1 MVLGVPLLDI
11 RPYQPADQ
19 AAVVALWEAC
29 ALLRAW
35 NDPLSDIALC
45 MDTPTSRLFVASPAA
60 ADGIGGLWAT
70 IMCGSDGHRGWLYY
84 LAVDPG
90 RRRAGIARSMVCHAE
105 SWLAGK
111 GIRKVELMIRPENDA
126 VREVYERLGYGIEPR
141 LVMSRWL
148 QDDVGRR

>member
-1 MVLGVPLLDI
+1 VTGVPSLEI

-35 NDPLSDIALC
+35 NDPVSDIALC
-45 MDTPTSRLFVASPAA
+45 MNTPSSALFVASTAGD
-60 ADGIGGLWAT
+60 DGIDDPWAT

-90 RRRAGIARSMVCHAE
+90 RRRAGVARSMVCHAE
-105 SWLAGK
+105 NWLAGN

-126 VREVYERLGYGIEPR
+126 VREVYERLGYEVEPR

-148 QDDVGRR
+148 QDDAGRR